1 MVFSFG
7 TWASTVMVL
16 SPILRSTTRSISWK
30 YSSCIGG
37 GRALGGNQF
46 VDAIAQVFQDEILF
60 GGGLAVVDFLGPLFQ
75 RHLDPERLVDGEGD
89 VEKVEAVDAQ
99 LLDGVAFRRD
109 RVARD
114 VAGFG
119 DNGGDLIECSRH
131 H

>member
-16 SPILRSTTRSISWK
+16 PPMLRSTTRSISWK

-46 VDAIAQVFQDEILF
+46 VDAIAQVFQNEILF

-75 RHLDPERLVDGEGD
+75 RHLDPECLVDGEGD
-89 VEKVEAVDAQ
+89 VEEVKAVDSQ
-99 LLDGVAFRRD
+99 IVDCVTLRGDCVTRN
-109 RVARD
+109 
-114 VAGFG
+114 VAGFS
-119 DNGGDLIECSRH
+119 DNVGDLIEC
-131 H
+131 